1 MIAERQDEAVGV
13 DTGFEPRMMGA
24 LRMAWA
30 CRLLVAA
37 AVMWAVAAACD
48 SPGPDGA
55 DSAPRVTE
63 APASGAPA
71 PVATTQPTVVATATP
86 ARPVAQAFPT
96 ATAAAVETRVPR
108 ALVRTP
114 TPAETAVPSPS
125 PTPTPAA
132 TAAPSPSPTP
142 AASEQQTPTPAGTA
156 APTLEAL
163 AEELRGIVQEEIRQ
177 EFPEF
182 PGVETQPVHVIPLGL
197 PVVTGV
203 YWWVVTD
210 GPQPAKLTSEGEVDN
225 FFHFAAVYRRSEG
238 GEWSEV
244 DRLEIESAPQRTQV
258 EVLTAGWE
266 APGGEPS
273 AWIAVRGGTGAHA
286 GTLDVIGFD
295 GAALG
300 TSLSRI
306 TQRQYLSEFL
316 DLDGDGLL
324 EVVLNDSDP
333 YIFCFTCATELQ
345 RVVLY
350 RWTGAQLARVELGT
364 PPDQSDDQI
373 ERAVALAKADLW
385 REAAAAAV
393 DASRAFPESAE
404 VRWLSILIN
413 WTAVARLNYGGASG
427 QPLLTLVFAGE
438 YAAAADLMRGLAP
451 AQAFALDG
459 PLIAGTAAEQDLS
472 TMAVQLLDY
481 TERALAV
488 APERAD
494 IHAVRAL
501 GLALASPADLSGA
514 RSALAQAATL
524 APDDAFFQASRDF
537 LDSVERAPGAPLEP
551 PDQRLALL
559 EGPSASFFAEGYTL
573 GSGDRGRN
581 VKAVQQRLARIPGLD
596 FVDPGRYF
604 DVYHEPT
611 RKAVVAFQLAQ
622 ELEPNGVVDA
632 ATWEAL
638 EAAHQAALDS
648 SQATPAPRT
657 AGTELPRPADRRYY
671 SHVALPPLPAVRIEP
686 QSQPAADAAAQ
697 QPAHAEAGQ
706 SVVYLTFDDGPH
718 PSFTT
723 PIVEILAGYAAP
735 ATFFSLGAQI
745 AKYPDLTATLAT
757 NGHSLQN
764 HTYSH
769 PALNRISREAYVDEV
784 TRADAAI
791 QAAVGDAALPTSCLR
806 PPYGAIDNSTASIA
820 AELGKSIVMWDVD
833 PQDWRQPGAG
843 QIARHIL
850 SHAYPGAIILMH
862 DGGGGRSQTVAA
874 LRTVLAELA
883 ARSFTF
889 RIVPACDPAG

>member
-1 MIAERQDEAVGV
+1 ME
-13 DTGFEPRMMGA
+13 A
-24 LRMAWA
+24 LRILRA
-30 CRLLVAA
+30 CGLLLVATVLL
-37 AVMWAVAAACD
+37 AVLAACD

-55 DSAPRVTE
+55 DAAPRATE
-63 APASGAPA
+63 APASGAA
-71 PVATTQPTVVATATP
+71 PVATVQPTVVAAATP
-86 ARPVAQAFPT
+86 ARPVAQPLAT
-96 ATAAAVETRVPR
+96 ATSAATAAAVETR
-108 ALVRTP
+108 AT
-114 TPAETAVPSPS
+114 PS
-125 PTPTPAA
+125 PTPTPTPSQ

-142 AASEQQTPTPAGTA
+142 AASEQQTPTPAGTP
-156 APTLEAL
+156 APTLDAL
-163 AEELRGIVQEEIRQ
+163 ADELRGIVQEGIRQ

-197 PVVTGV
+197 PEVTGV
-203 YWWVVTD
+203 YWWVITD
-210 GPQPAKLTSEGEVDN
+210 GPQPAKITSGGEVDN
-225 FFHFAAVYRRSEG
+225 FFHFVAVFMRTAG

-258 EVLTAGWE
+258 EVLTTGWE

-295 GAALG
+295 GTALS
-300 TSLSRI
+300 TALSRI

-333 YIFCFTCATELQ
+333 YIFCFACATELQ
-345 RVVLY
+345 RVALY
-350 RWTGAQLARVELGT
+350 RWTGAQLERVELRA
-364 PPDQSDDQI
+364 PPDRSDEQV
-373 ERAVALAKADLW
+373 ERVVALAKADLW
-385 REAAAAAV
+385 REAAAAAI
-393 DASRAFPESAE
+393 DASRAFPESAD
-404 VRWLSILIN
+404 VRWLSILVN

-427 QPLLTLVFAGE
+427 QPLLTQVFAGE
-438 YAAAADLMRGLAP
+438 YAAAAHLMRALEP

-488 APERAD
+488 APDRAD

-501 GLALASPADLSGA
+501 GLALASPDDLNDA
-514 RSALAQAATL
+514 RSALATAAEL
-524 APDDAFFQASRDF
+524 APDDAFIQASRDF
-537 LDSVERAPGAPLEP
+537 LESVERAPGAPPEA
-551 PDQRLALL
+551 PDEHLALL
-559 EGPSASFFAEGYTL
+559 DGPSAAFFAEGYTL
-573 GSGDRGRN
+573 GSGDRGHN
-581 VKAVQQRLARIPGLD
+581 VKAVHQRLARIPGLD

-611 RKAVVAFQLAQ
+611 RKAVVAFQL
-622 ELEPNGVVDA
+622 EKGLEPNGVVDA

-638 EAAHQAALDS
+638 EAAFQAELEA
-648 SQATPAPRT
+648 SQVTPAPRT
-657 AGTELPRPADRRYY
+657 AGTELPRPAYRGFY
-671 SHVALPPLPAVRIEP
+671 SHVALPPLPVARIEP
-686 QSQPAADAAAQ
+686 QPQPAADASAQ
-697 QPAHAEAGQ
+697 RPAHAEAGQ

-723 PIVEILAGYAAP
+723 PIMEILAGYGAP
-735 ATFFSLGAQI
+735 GTFFSLGAQI
-745 AKYPDLTATLAT
+745 AQYPDLTATLAT

-791 QAAVGDAALPTSCLR
+791 RAAVGDAALPTTCLR
-806 PPYGAIDNSTASIA
+806 PPYGAIDSATASIA
-820 AELGKSIVMWDVD
+820 AELGKAIVMWDVD

-889 RIVPACDPAG
+889 RVVPACDPSG

>member
-1 MIAERQDEAVGV
+1 
-13 DTGFEPRMMGA
+13 MMGA

-37 AVMWAVAAACD
+37 AVMLAVAAACD
-48 SPGPDGA
+48 SPGPDGPDA
-55 DSAPRVTE
+55 APRVTQ
-63 APASGAPA
+63 APASRAAAVEVTPA
-71 PVATTQPTVVATATP
+71 GRQEPVATALPTVVATVT
-86 ARPVAQAFPT
+86 PVADV
-96 ATAAAVETRVPR
+96 AAVETRAP
-108 ALVRTP
+108 ALTPAPADTATPSPSPTPTAVSTPTPGPSPTP
-114 TPAETAVPSPS
+114 TPAETA
-125 PTPTPAA
+125 
-132 TAAPSPSPTP
+132 APSPSPIP

-156 APTLEAL
+156 APTLEML
-163 AEELRGIVQEEIRQ
+163 AEQLRGIVQEGIRQ

-182 PGVETQPVHVIPLGL
+182 PGVETQPVHVIPLGM
-197 PVVTGV
+197 PEVTGV

-210 GPQPAKLTSEGEVDN
+210 GPQPAKLTSGDEVDN
-225 FFHFAAVYRRSEG
+225 FFHFAAVYKRSEG

-258 EVLTAGWE
+258 ELLTTGWE
-266 APGGEPS
+266 APDGEPS

-295 GAALG
+295 GTALG
-300 TSLSRI
+300 TALSRI

-345 RVVLY
+345 RVALY
-350 RWTGAQLARVELGT
+350 RWTGAQLERVELRA
-364 PPDQSDDQI
+364 PLEASDDQV
-373 ERAVALAKADLW
+373 ERVVALAKADLW

-404 VRWLSILIN
+404 VRWLSIMIN

-427 QPLLTLVFAGE
+427 QPLLTQVFAGE
-438 YAAAADLMRGLAP
+438 YAAAADLMRALEP

-488 APERAD
+488 APHRAD

-501 GLALASPADLSGA
+501 GLALASPDDLSAA
-514 RSALAQAATL
+514 RSALAQAAAL
-524 APDDAFFQASRDF
+524 APDDAFFEASRDF
-537 LDSVERAPGAPLEP
+537 LESVERAPGAPLEP
-551 PDQRLALL
+551 PDQELALL

-596 FVDPGRYF
+596 FVDPGRCF

-611 RKAVVAFQLAQ
+611 RKAVVAFQLEQ
-622 ELEPNGVVDA
+622 GLEPNGVVDA

-638 EAAHQAALDS
+638 EAARQAASDAN
-648 SQATPAPRT
+648 QATPAPRT
-657 AGTELPRPADRRYY
+657 AGIEVPPPAYRGFY
-671 SHVALPPLPAVRIEP
+671 SHVALPPLAAARIEP
-686 QSQPAADAAAQ
+686 QPQPASDASAQ

-723 PIVEILAGYAAP
+723 PIIEILAGYGAP
-735 ATFFSLGAQI
+735 ATFFALGAQI
-745 AKYPDLTATLAT
+745 SQYPDLTATLAT

-791 QAAVGDAALPTSCLR
+791 QAAVGDAALPTTCLR
-806 PPYGAIDNSTASIA
+806 PPYGAIDSATASIA

-833 PQDWRQPGAG
+833 PQDWRQPGAD

-874 LRTVLAELA
+874 LRTVLAELP

>member
-1 MIAERQDEAVGV
+1 MQISVRVRAV
-13 DTGFEPRMMGA
+13 
-24 LRMAWA
+24 L
-30 CRLLVAA
+30 
-37 AVMWAVAAACD
+37 AVAAVLLLIWLAACD
-48 SPGPDGA
+48 PSEAEGGDSSAGA
-55 DSAPRVTE
+55 TE
-63 APASGAPA
+63 QPATAA
-71 PVATTQPTVVATATP
+71 PVVAVTPAGRPAGATAQAAVVATAPP
-86 ARPVAQAFPT
+86 ARPAATPVAT
-96 ATAAAVETRVPR
+96 VAAVETRVPR
-108 ALVRTP
+108 APVRTS
-114 TPAETAVPSPS
+114 TPAETATPS
-125 PTPTPAA
+125 PTPTSTPAETA
-132 TAAPSPSPTP
+132 TPSSSPSP
-142 AASEQQTPTPAGTA
+142 ADSEQQTPTPDGTL
-156 APTLEAL
+156 APTLVVLVL
-163 AEELRGIVQEEIRQ
+163 AEELRGFVQAEIRA

-182 PGVETQPVHVIPLGL
+182 PGAEMQPVHVLPLGL
-197 PVVTGV
+197 PEVTGT

-210 GPQPAKLTSEGEVDN
+210 GPQPFKLTSGGEAVN
-225 FFHFAAVYRRSEG
+225 FFHFAAIYRRPEG
-238 GEWSEV
+238 GEWREV
-244 DRLEIESAPQRTQV
+244 DRLEIESAPQRTKV
-258 EVLTAGWE
+258 EVLTTGWE

-295 GAALG
+295 GKALS
-300 TSLSRI
+300 TALSQI
-306 TQRQYLSEFL
+306 TQRQYLSQFL

-333 YIFCFTCATELQ
+333 YIFCFACATELK
-345 RVVLY
+345 RVALY
-350 RWTGAQLARVELGT
+350 RWTGAQLDRVELRA
-364 PPDQSDDQI
+364 PPDQSNDQI
-373 ERAVALAKADLW
+373 ERVVALVKADLW
-385 REAAAAAV
+385 REAAAAAIA
-393 DASRAFPESAE
+393 ASRALPESAD

-427 QPLLTLVFAGE
+427 QPLLTQVFAGE
-438 YAAAADLMRGLAP
+438 YAAAADMLRALEP

-481 TERALAV
+481 TERALAL

-501 GLALASPADLSGA
+501 GLALASPDDLGDA

-524 APDDAFFQASRDF
+524 APDDAFFQASRDY
-537 LDSVERAPGAPLEP
+537 LDGVERAPGAPVEP
-551 PDQRLALL
+551 PDTELALL
-559 EGPSASFFAEGYTL
+559 EGPSTSFFAEGFTL

-581 VKAVQQRLARIPGLD
+581 VKAVHQRLARIPGLN

-622 ELEPNGVVDA
+622 GLEPNGVVDA
-632 ATWEAL
+632 ETWEAL
-638 EAAHQAALDS
+638 EAAHQAELDS
-648 SQATPAPRT
+648 SQVTPAPRT
-657 AGTELPRPADRRYY
+657 AGIEVPPPAYRGYY
-671 SHVALPPLPAVRIEP
+671 SHVALSPLPPVRIEP
-686 QSQPAADAAAQ
+686 QPQPASDASAQ

-723 PIVEILAGYAAP
+723 PIMEILASYTAP
-735 ATFFSLGAQI
+735 ATFFALGAQI
-745 AKYPDLTATLAT
+745 AQYPDVTATLAT

-764 HTYSH
+764 HTYTH
-769 PALNRISREAYVDEV
+769 PALNRISRESYVDEV

-791 QAAVGDAALPTSCLR
+791 RAAVGDAALPTSCLR
-806 PPYGAIDNSTASIA
+806 PPYGAIDSATASIA

-833 PQDWRQPGAG
+833 PQDWRQPGAD

>member
-1 MIAERQDEAVGV
+1 MEAINPDV
-13 DTGFEPRMMGA
+13 DPGFGPRVMDMPRLARA
-24 LRMAWA
+24 LR
-30 CRLLVAA
+30 LLAIALAMLGVLT
-37 AVMWAVAAACD
+37 ACD
-48 SPGPDGA
+48 FPASDGA
-55 DSAPRVTE
+55 DA
-63 APASGAPA
+63 A
-71 PVATTQPTVVATATP
+71 PVATAQPTVVATAVP
-86 ARPVAQAFPT
+86 ARQVAPTLPT
-96 ATAAAVETRVPR
+96 ATPVATVAAVETRAERPR
-108 ALVRTP
+108 LRTPTASRTAASSSSPKP
-114 TPAETAVPSPS
+114 TPAETATPSPS
-125 PTPTPAA
+125 PTPTQAV
-132 TAAPSPSPTP
+132 TAVPSPSPTP
-142 AASEQQTPTPAGTA
+142 AASEQPP
-156 APTLEAL
+156 PTLEAL

-197 PVVTGV
+197 PDVTGV

-210 GPQPAKLTSEGEVDN
+210 GPQPAKLTSGGEVDN

-238 GEWSEV
+238 GEWSEI

-258 EVLTAGWE
+258 EVLTTGWE

-295 GAALG
+295 GTTVSTA
-300 TSLSRI
+300 LSRI
-306 TQRQYLSEFL
+306 TQRQYLSEFP

-333 YIFCFTCATELQ
+333 YIFCFACATELQ
-345 RVVLY
+345 RVALY
-350 RWTGAQLARVELGT
+350 RWTGAQLERVELRA
-364 PPDQSDDQI
+364 PPDRSDEQV
-373 ERAVALAKADLW
+373 ERVVALAKADLW

-393 DASRAFPESAE
+393 DASLAFPESAE
-404 VRWLSILIN
+404 VRWLSILVN

-427 QPLLTLVFAGE
+427 QPLLTQVFAGE
-438 YAAAADLMRGLAP
+438 YGAAADLMRALEP

-481 TERALAV
+481 TERALVV

-501 GLALASPADLSGA
+501 GLALASPDDLSDA
-514 RSALAQAATL
+514 RSAMAQAATL
-524 APDDAFFQASRDF
+524 APDDTFFEASREF
-537 LDSVERAPGAPLEP
+537 LESVERAPGAPIEP
-551 PDQRLALL
+551 PDELLALL
-559 EGPSASFFAEGYTL
+559 EGPSAAFFAEGYTL

-611 RKAVVAFQLAQ
+611 RKAVVAFQLEQ
-622 ELEPNGVVDA
+622 GLDPNGVVDA

-638 EAAHQAALDS
+638 EAARQAASDA

-657 AGTELPRPADRRYY
+657 AGIEVPPPAYRGFY
-671 SHVALPPLPAVRIEP
+671 SHVALPPIPADRIEP
-686 QSQPAADAAAQ
+686 QPQTAADASAQ
-697 QPAHAEAGQ
+697 LPAHAEAGQ

-723 PIVEILAGYAAP
+723 PIMEILTRYAAP
-735 ATFFSLGAQI
+735 ATFFALGAQI
-745 AKYPDLTATLAT
+745 AQYPDLTATLAT

-791 QAAVGDAALPTSCLR
+791 QAAVGEAALPTICLR
-806 PPYGAIDNSTASIA
+806 PPYGAIDSATASIA

-833 PQDWRQPGAG
+833 PQDWRQPGAD

-889 RIVPACDPAG
+889 RIVPACNPAG